1 MSLEKQNISTMQNF
15 VKYVKQE
22 ILPLDLESQEARNVI
37 FSGEAAEKR
46 KRHINYKKIA
56 RQNKLNE
63 LNAQRIIKSI
73 LDQIVSDVPIQ
84 HSTS

>member
-1 MSLEKQNISTMQNF
+1 MQNF
-15 VKYVKQE
+15 VKFVKQE

-37 FSGEAAEKR
+37 LSGEAAEKR

-73 LDQIVSDVPIQ
+73 LDQIVNNVPIQ
-84 HSTS
+84 HSAS